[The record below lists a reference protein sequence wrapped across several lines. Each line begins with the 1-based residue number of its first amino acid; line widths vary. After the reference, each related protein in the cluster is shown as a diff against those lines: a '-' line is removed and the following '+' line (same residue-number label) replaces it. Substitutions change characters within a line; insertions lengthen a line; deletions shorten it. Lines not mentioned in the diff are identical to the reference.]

1 MKKIFRLVMVLFL
14 AFVLVGCGGG
24 NKLTGITIKTER
36 NRSQIQIGTTL
47 QFTAVAQPAEAELG
61 TVTWSVNNP
70 SVATINENGL
80 LTANAT
86 TAGIVK
92 VTATTDSGFTANK
105 TIRVSLEAV
114 AEYPDLGGYEIK
126 IAQATVALGEVNP
139 FMPEETK
146 AQYGYYGGLD
156 REARQLAWTS
166 VEEDFNCTIN
176 VVEYP
181 VDAPWGPSRWNYIVN
196 QARLD
201 DPQYDFY
208 IVPDAQIPGFV
219 SANAIR
225 DLTEWYDSYGNNLMN
240 NLNKTAGSYKN
251 KLYSINTGDPA
262 IYNMMGYNY
271 DLWVEINAFDPTIEE
286 PAKMF
291 NDGHWSYTTF
301 VDYSLKV
308 QQALTSLYGAE
319 GGYYAVSG
327 WPTYYW
333 VGMVDRNGTGVAD
346 VTSLQM
352 HLTGADETAAGEALK
367 SIYAAGAFDPAF
379 SVDGGVASFNGGK
392 ALFNTGD
399 LWFIGT
405 NQDRWPAEI
414 NYGYVPFPAPDGYDT
429 SKYYVGLTAEACWVM
444 AAGREKYYTA
454 YGEDCTAENIYW
466 AIMQYW
472 YRAKDNYQKADNYDP
487 AAQLQSIANSKFGS
501 SKEGMKAFITM
512 SENLDTYAFYDPL
525 TSNSNT
531 IVATYAS
538 DLDIAIRDYVKGTGA
553 ATWNEAV
560 GSFQDTL
567 DKAIVDAFG

>member
-126 IAQATVALGEVNP
+126 IAQATVALGEINP

-146 AQYGYYGGLD
+146 AQYGYYAGLD

-176 VVEYP
+176 VIEYP

-208 IVPDAQIPGFV
+208 IVPDSQIPGFV
-219 SANAIR
+219 SANAIK
-225 DLTEWYDSYGNNLMN
+225 DLTEWYDAYGNNLMN

-251 KLYSINTGDPA
+251 KLYSVNTEKPG
-262 IYNMMGYNY
+262 ISNIIGYNY
-271 DLWVEINAFDPTIEE
+271 DLWVEINAYDPTIEE

-291 NDGHWSYTTF
+291 NDGNWSYTTF
-301 VDYSLKV
+301 VEYALKV

-333 VGMVDRNGTGVAD
+333 VGMVDRNGVGVAD

-352 HLTGADETAAGEALK
+352 NLNGVDETAAGEALK

-414 NYGYVPFPAPDGYDT
+414 NYGYVPFPAPDGYDPA
-429 SKYYVGLTAEACWVM
+429 KYYVGLTAGSAWVL
-444 AAGREKYYTA
+444 AEGRDKYYA
-454 YGEDCTAENIYW
+454 PYGEDCTAENVYW

-472 YRAKDNYQKADNYDP
+472 YRAKENYEKADNYDP
-487 AAQLQSIANSKFGS
+487 SAQIQSTANAKFGS
-501 SKEGMKAFITM
+501 SKESMKAFITM